1 MLIEF
6 LFAIMKNQVFRFES
20 ICKFYKAVKRKR
32 SGCITYMQILASDYG
47 IQFVVCDLN
56 TQKYFEVKHVF
67 QIIESSGGI
76 K

>member
-1 MLIEF
+1 
-6 LFAIMKNQVFRFES
+6 
-20 ICKFYKAVKRKR
+20 
-32 SGCITYMQILASDYG
+32 MQILASDYG